1 MTFKTAL
8 LRGAGLGAFLALA
21 AGVTA
26 HAETTVKHRKH
37 RVDHVVAVRTEGNS
51 EEIRALRAEVDELK
65 ARLDAQ
71 GQQQQA
77 TAAQVAQTQSQ
88 VQDVAANT
96 ASVQDKVETIPEQVN
111 VAIGQ
116 LPKPKTDKLYYKGV
130 AITLGGFLEAADI
143 NRSHNMVSDIATNFS
158 QIPFNGPGT
167 VTAGSSSGNAAE
179 AGHTSENR
187 LTGRQSRLSALV
199 QGDAAPDVHLAMYGE
214 FDFQAAAQTANCN
227 ETNSYNPRIRHLYG
241 TVDWD
246 NFFGVN
252 DFGLH
257 LLAGQNWSL
266 ATMNTKGI
274 TPRTELTPPQID
286 AQYIPGFVFT
296 RTPQVRVTGD
306 WLNHT
311 LWAAISAENPQTT
324 ATGTVP
330 TNTALSATGQSGF
343 NNANQVT
350 FNQYPDVIGKV
361 AYEMKPF
368 DRSLHLEAFGIARN
382 FYDRVPTPL
391 LTSTGRQNDDVWSA
405 SFGFGAVF
413 QAIPSVL
420 DLQVSAISGKG
431 VGRYTASQLPDAT
444 FRADGKIDPI
454 SETSWL
460 AGGTWHVLPILDVYG
475 FVGRDAEDHT
485 ATESIGAVNY
495 GLGNGLLDARGCAFE
510 TGAPAG
516 FACNVQTKSIQQET
530 VGFWHKVYQ
539 GGFGRVQWGMQYS
552 HTERDSFAG
561 VGGVSASGDEDIIF
575 TSFRYYPF

>member
-8 LRGAGLGAFLALA
+8 LRGAAFGAMVALT
-21 AGVTA
+21 AGATA
-26 HAETTVKHRKH
+26 HAQTGDTAKMKRHHH
-37 RVDHVVAVRTEGNS
+37 RVEHVARAESTDS
-51 EEIRALRAEVDELK
+51 EEIRALKAEVDELK
-65 ARLDAQ
+65 ARLDSQ

-88 VQDVAANT
+88 VQEVAAST

-116 LPKPKTDKLYYKGV
+116 LPKPKTDKLYYKGLS
-130 AITLGGFLEAADI
+130 ITLGGFAELTDI

-158 QIPFNGPGT
+158 QIPFANN
-167 VTAGSSSGNAAE
+167 V
-179 AGHTSENR
+179 AGHSSENR
-187 LTGRQSRLSALV
+187 LTEHQSRFSALI

-214 FDFQAAAQTANCN
+214 FDLNAAAQTANSN
-227 ETNSYNPRIRHLYG
+227 ETNSYQPRVRHLYG
-241 TVDWD
+241 TIDWD
-246 NFFGVN
+246 NFLG
-252 DFGLH
+252 DGFGLH
-257 LLAGQNWSL
+257 FLAGQNWSL

-274 TPRTELTPPQID
+274 TPRNELTPPQID
-286 AQYIPGFVFT
+286 AQYVPGFVFA
-296 RTPQVRVTGD
+296 RQPQVRVTGD
-306 WLNHT
+306 WLDHT
-311 LWAAISAENPQTT
+311 LWAAVSVENAATT
-324 ATGTVP
+324 TTGTLPASTTIAV
-330 TNTALSATGQSGF
+330 AGQSGF
-343 NNANQVT
+343 NSANNISL
-350 FNQYPDVIGKV
+350 NQYPDVIGKV

-368 DRSLHLEAFGIARN
+368 DRSLHLEAFGILRN
-382 FYDRVPTPL
+382 FNDRHGDPTIASL
-391 LTSTGRQNDDVWSA
+391 GRENQDTWTG

-413 QAIPSVL
+413 QAIPKVL

-444 FRADGKIDPI
+444 FAPNGKVDPI
-454 SETSWL
+454 TETSWL

-475 FVGRDAEDHT
+475 FVGRDGEDHT
-485 ATESIGAVNY
+485 QAVSVGGVNY
-495 GLGNGLLDARGCAFE
+495 GLGNGLLDARGCAYE

-539 GGFGRVQWGMQYS
+539 GNFGRVQWGIQYS

-561 VGGVSASGDEDIIF
+561 LGGVAASGDEDMVF

>member
-8 LRGAGLGAFLALA
+8 LRGAGIGAFMALA

-26 HAETTVKHRKH
+26 HAETTTKHHKR
-37 RVDHVVAVRTEGNS
+37 HVEHAVAARSEGNS
-51 EEIRALRAEVDELK
+51 EEIRALRAEVEELK

-71 GQQQQA
+71 SQQQQA
-77 TAAQVAQTQSQ
+77 TAAQVAQTQTQ
-88 VQDVAANT
+88 VQEVAANT

-116 LPKPKTDKLYYKGV
+116 LPKPKTDKIYYKGL
-130 AITLGGFLEAADI
+130 AITLGGFAELTDI

-158 QIPFNGPGT
+158 QIPFNNN
-167 VTAGSSSGNAAE
+167 V
-179 AGHTSENR
+179 AGHASENR
-187 LTGRQSRLSALV
+187 LTEHQSRFSALI

-214 FDFQAAAQTANCN
+214 FDLNAAAQTANSN
-227 ETNSYNPRIRHLYG
+227 ETNSYQPRVRHLYG

-257 LLAGQNWSL
+257 FLAGQNWSL

-274 TPRTELTPPQID
+274 TPRNELTPPQID
-286 AQYIPGFVFT
+286 AQYVPGFVFA
-296 RTPQVRVTGD
+296 RQPQVRVTGD

-311 LWAAISAENPQTT
+311 LWAAVSVENAATT
-324 ATGTVP
+324 STGTVP
-330 TNTALSATGQSGF
+330 ANTTIGAAGQSGF
-343 NNANQVT
+343 NSANTVS

-361 AYEMKPF
+361 AYEAKPF

-420 DLQVSAISGKG
+420 DLQVSAITGKG

-444 FRADGKIDPI
+444 FRADGKVDPI
-454 SETSWL
+454 GETSWL
-460 AGGTWHVLPILDVYG
+460 AGGTWHVMRRELRP
-475 FVGRDAEDHT
+475 RQ
-485 ATESIGAVNY
+485 
-495 GLGNGLLDARGCAFE
+495 R
-510 TGAPAG
+510 PAG
-516 FACNVQTKSIQQET
+516 RA
-530 VGFWHKVYQ
+530 
-539 GGFGRVQWGMQYS
+539 RL
-552 HTERDSFAG
+552 RL
-561 VGGVSASGDEDIIF
+561 
-575 TSFRYYPF
+575 